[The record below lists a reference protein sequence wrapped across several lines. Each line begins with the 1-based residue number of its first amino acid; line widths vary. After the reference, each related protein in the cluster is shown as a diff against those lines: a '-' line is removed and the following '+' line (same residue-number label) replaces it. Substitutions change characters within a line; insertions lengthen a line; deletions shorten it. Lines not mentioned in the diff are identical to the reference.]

1 MRSTLARVVIN
12 LAALERIAEEKAVKG
27 IQRAALAGEAITK
40 ANLSRPGTG
49 RIYPRGNGKTHQAS
63 APGEPPA
70 PDIGELRRMTQADTK
85 VRREGSDVVGR
96 VVQNKEYAHALAVGT
111 EKMAPRPSLQLLATD
126 QPNQLRDAFVA
137 GASE

>member
-1 MRSTLARVVIN
+1 MAIVTIN

-49 RIYPRGNGKTHQAS
+49 RIYGKHQAS

-70 PDIGELRRMTQADTK
+70 VDTGRLRNATQADTQ
-85 VRREGSDVVGR
+85 VRRDSDGIVGR
-96 VVQNKEYAHALAVGT
+96 VVANAEYAHALEVGT
-111 EKMAPRPSLQLLATD
+111 ERIAPRPFLGLLATD
-126 QPNQLRDAFVA
+126 HADDLRQAFIG
-137 GASE
+137 GAKD